1 MPAKAKPPPPPQR
14 PVYNNDDP
22 DLEGEEEEGENFE
35 RDEEVQE
42 EEESEEE
49 PPPNKFKG
57 GVKAKGKPKPKPK
70 QKATTTAKG
79 KPKPKP
85 KPTATTKVIKK
96 ASGPGAKPG
105 PKPGAKS
112 APASPDATRKPSV
125 TFKDAMQLYQNSPTR
140 KLQKVKAEQAASEEE
155 AAMNMDPQAIQRKMW
170 NRFDRS
176 LQEATQRQSRAPKAP
191 ARIRD
196 AIMSA
201 PDGGTRID
209 FFKLYCE
216 CGGDWGKVEA
226 KHKKRESTR
235 DGHGSRRRWLMLS
248 QMAKLYESMEVA
260 LAMKALCMAED
271 GAHREHPKLKQEI
284 AHQFLVEVQDDV
296 WFEKFHEDE
305 QTYTATGTLD
315 MPSASRIAHG
325 AESGAAP
332 PPRVAA
338 AGADAAA
345 GIEDGERGGAEG
357 AADAAA
363 AIEDGERGG
372 AAGAGEAAAVQEA
385 RGKPKAGNRMHV
397 DPTLAARKAAAAKAK
412 AKAKV
417 KQENPLAAMKAWLK
431 NVQEDLSNMKKT
443 HREASA
449 PESLNCGIPSGAAL
463 EFATYMQGAIPEF
476 VSARTQLQEVVDGD
490 KPIHE
495 LTAEWWQT
503 LQTQVKEAHDKLNGW
518 KVLVTGYKNA
528 KKSAEKAKAKSMPA
542 VPVMMP
548 PPPQA
553 PAALALPAP
562 PPPPAPAAAEAAAEA
577 GNPDA

>member
-1 MPAKAKPPPPPQR
+1 MPGKAKPPPPPQR
-14 PVYNNDDP
+14 PVYNDGNP
-22 DLEGEEEEGENFE
+22 PHEGEEEDENFE

-42 EEESEEE
+42 EEELEAEESEEK
-49 PPPNKFKG
+49 PPPKKIKG
-57 GVKAKGKPKPKPK
+57 GGRGVGGRGVGGRGVGGKAKGKPKPKPK

-85 KPTATTKVIKK
+85 KPTATTKVIKR

-105 PKPGAKS
+105 AKS
-112 APASPDATRKPSV
+112 TATKPAALAPKSPDATRKLSV
-125 TFKDAMQLYQNSPTR
+125 SFKDAMQKYQNSPRR
-140 KLQKVKAEQAASEEE
+140 KLQKVKEEMAASEEE
-155 AAMNMDPQAIQRKMW
+155 ASMNQDPQAIQRKMW

-176 LQEATQRQSRAPKAP
+176 LQAATQRQSRAPKAP

-235 DGHGSRRRWLMLS
+235 DGHGSRKRWLMLS

-271 GAHREHPKLKQEI
+271 GAHRPHPKLKQEI
-284 AHQFLVEVQDDV
+284 ADQFLVEVEDDV

-305 QTYTATGTLD
+305 QTYTAAGTLD

-332 PPRVAA
+332 PPQVAA

-345 GIEDGERGGAEG
+345 GIEDAER
-357 AADAAA
+357 
-363 AIEDGERGG
+363 
-372 AAGAGEAAAVQEA
+372 GEAAEA
-385 RGKPKAGNRMHV
+385 GEEACKTGKPKAGKRMPV

-417 KQENPLAAMKAWLK
+417 KQENPLSQMKARLK
-431 NVQEDLSNMKKT
+431 NVQEDLSNLKRT

-449 PESLNCGIPSGAAL
+449 PESLDCGVPAGAAL
-463 EFATYMQGAIPEF
+463 EFATYMQSAIPEF
-476 VSARTQLQEVVDGD
+476 VAARTQLQEVVDGD
-490 KPIHE
+490 SPIHE

-503 LQTQVKEAHDKLNGW
+503 LQTKVKEAHGKLNGW
-518 KVLVTGYKNA
+518 KLLVSGYRNA
-528 KKSAEKAKAKSMPA
+528 KKSAEKIKSKGMPA
-542 VPVMMP
+542 VPVTMPAVPVTMP
-548 PPPQA
+548 PQPQ
-553 PAALALPAP
+553 
-562 PPPPAPAAAEAAAEA
+562 A
-577 GNPDA
+577 GNPDAAGNLDA